1 MDQLYPPVLSEN
13 PNKTALV
20 LFGSPHANG
29 YTAQLLQ
36 EFLQYLTSDYQIVFV
51 DSYQEKIAPCMACGF
66 CEIQEG
72 CSLRDFDVIHHYLC
86 SCDLLVVASPI
97 YNLSFPAPLKAI
109 LDRTQRYFSARFS
122 LGKKPPIPKS
132 KRSILLLTSG
142 SDCDEGADIMRR
154 QLEMIYTVIHATLER
169 QILWKNTDHHTPLSP
184 LHEEVRRAAQ
194 SFLSDRLPNTVKYD
208 TLDKVN

>member
-1 MDQLYPPVLSEN
+1 MDQLYSPASPEI

-20 LFGSPHANG
+20 FFGSPHTNG

-36 EFLQYLTSDYQIVFV
+36 EFLQYLAADYQIVFV
-51 DSYQEKIAPCMACGF
+51 DSYREKIAPCTACGF
-66 CEIQEG
+66 CERQEG
-72 CSLRDFDVIHHYLC
+72 CSLRDFDAIHHHLC

-109 LDRTQRYFSARFS
+109 LDRMQRYFSARFS
-122 LGKKPPIPKS
+122 LGKKPPIPKH

-154 QLEMIYTVIHATLER
+154 QLEMIYTVIHATLEQ
-169 QILWKNTDHHTPLSP
+169 QILWKSTDRQVPLS
-184 LHEEVRRAAQ
+184 LLQEEIRQAAQ
-194 SFLSDRLPNTVKYD
+194 SFL
-208 TLDKVN
+208 